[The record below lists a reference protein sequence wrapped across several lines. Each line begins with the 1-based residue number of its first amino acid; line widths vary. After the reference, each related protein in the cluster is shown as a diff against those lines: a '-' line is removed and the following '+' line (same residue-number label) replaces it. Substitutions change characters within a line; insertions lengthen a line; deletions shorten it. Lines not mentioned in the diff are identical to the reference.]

1 MGGIM
6 KILLALNDREDA
18 KIFAHR
24 FISAISSKNYSLKIA
39 AYNKSTTYGMPI
51 DYNLESLKYIYNAKF
66 RSFTGTPLET
76 YYNQIKHFNPDIIIS
91 DMELYTSHIAKL
103 LNIKIW
109 QVSPLLLHYS
119 TPLAAKAQIGF
130 FAQYQYFF
138 LLGFELSEIIRNCI
152 YNADKRFVYS
162 HFGDANVFNIEK
174 NFEWV
179 RPYHNIGKVSLP
191 CSHNIVS
198 AVYHND
204 KKLINYMKQYKD
216 GVLFSIFTD
225 ENYYDISIKNIYDA
239 DEYFCNIKN
248 SHFILSQGYS
258 SFLADAF
265 YNEKHVLLLPNYM
278 EHECTQNSLYSAYF
292 GTGTICNEDMHLE
305 SIAPKKVVYDNN
317 IKFLHEHLENL

>member
-1 MGGIM
+1 M
-6 KILLALNDREDA
+6 KVLLALNDREDA

-24 FISAISSKNYSLKIA
+24 FISAISGKNYSLKIA
-39 AYNKSTTYGMPI
+39 AYNKSTTYGMSI

-76 YYNQIKHFNPDIIIS
+76 YYNQIKHFNPDIIVS

-109 QVSPLLLHYS
+109 QVSPYILHNA
-119 TPLAAKAQIGF
+119 TPSVEKNKIGF
-130 FAQYQYFF
+130 YSYYQHLFDKKYT
-138 LLGFELSEIIRNCI
+138 SAITNCLD
-152 YNADKRFVYS
+152 NADKKLIYS
-162 HFGDANVFNIEK
+162 HFGDAGAFTPK
-174 NFEWV
+174 NGFEWV
-179 RPYHNIGKVSLP
+179 RPYYSVGKISIP
-191 CSHNIVS
+191 CAHNIVA
-198 AVYHND
+198 AVHHNN

-216 GVLFSIFTD
+216 GILFSSFTN
-225 ENYYDISIKNIYDA
+225 ENYYDIIVKNIYDV
-239 DEYFCNIKN
+239 DEYFCNVKN

-278 EHECTQNSLYSAYF
+278 DYECTKNSLYSSYY
-292 GTGTICNEDMHLE
+292 GSGTICTDDMHIE
-305 SIAPKKVVYDNN
+305 PKAPKKVVYDNN